1 MATSSADVASYMNMF
16 AASNGDAERLTLA
29 PLDARR
35 ETVGVRDGFRVRATD
50 DDVEDDVIDVL
61 AMRASVA

>member
-1 MATSSADVASYMNMF
+1 
-16 AASNGDAERLTLA
+16 LA
-29 PLDARR
+29 PRDARR
-35 ETVGVRDGFRVRATD
+35 ETVGVCDGFRVRATD